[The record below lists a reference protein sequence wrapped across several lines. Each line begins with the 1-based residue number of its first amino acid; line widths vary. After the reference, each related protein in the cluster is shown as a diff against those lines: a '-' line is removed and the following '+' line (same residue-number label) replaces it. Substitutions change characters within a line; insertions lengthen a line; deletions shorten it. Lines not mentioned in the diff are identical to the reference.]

1 MCMWWWCG
9 NVVGGGG
16 YYYKLNMID
25 DDEQGASLIHVSQY
39 QIQDARRAKQDH
51 MVQLD
56 PDIDAEDE

>member
-1 MCMWWWCG
+1 MYVVVCG
-9 NVVGGGG
+9 NVVVGGG
-16 YYYKLNMID
+16 YYNIKKYDD